1 DPPPGAARAGPSGR
15 PIARSRLPHPLH
27 GGARRQARSATRFP
41 DGEPANRP
49 QQADPPECD
58 LRVPSR
64 HRRSNLWRCHK
75 HWLPADLRRDHAHGR
90 GLRPRLRR
98 CPVRQADHR
107 LVRTA
112 AAGGEALCHR
122 TGVAAADDAR
132 RGGRQTDPHP
142 LVIVNPA
149 AGGGRARG
157 FWRRCAIACAGM
169 AFEVV
174 ETSRRGDAADY
185 AAAAGDRLVVA
196 VGGDGTAHEVVNGLL
211 RRSASSPPRVGFLQR
226 GTGADLRRSIAS
238 PRRPEDVAAWLT
250 TDRWRPLDAG
260 RLSTSTGRRYFINV
274 ADAGIGAEV
283 VRRAARGPGA
293 LGGTVN
299 FLGAAVISLARHQ
312 NAPVRLRLDQG
323 PVLQRRVR
331 TIAVANGAYLGGA
344 MRIAPDAQ
352 PDDGWF
358 DVVTIGD

>member
-1 DPPPGAARAGPSGR
+1 
-15 PIARSRLPHPLH
+15 
-27 GGARRQARSATRFP
+27 
-41 DGEPANRP
+41 
-49 QQADPPECD
+49 
-58 LRVPSR
+58 
-64 HRRSNLWRCHK
+64 
-75 HWLPADLRRDHAHGR
+75 
-90 GLRPRLRR
+90 
-98 CPVRQADHR
+98 
-107 LVRTA
+107 
-112 AAGGEALCHR
+112 
-122 TGVAAADDAR
+122 
-132 RGGRQTDPHP
+132 
-142 LVIVNPA
+142 VIVNPS

-157 FWRRCAIACAGM
+157 FWRRCAIACAGL

-211 RRSASSPPRVGFLQR
+211 RRPAARPPRVGFLQR

-260 RLSTSTGRRYFINV
+260 RLFTSTGRRYFINV

-358 DVVTIGD
+358 DVVTIGDVGRWLGIRSLPMLYRGTHGQLAQVEFGRARRVEIESEQPIGVEADGELAGTTPAVFEIVPGALQVIDWRPSGILTPDRARVSD

>member
-1 DPPPGAARAGPSGR
+1 
-15 PIARSRLPHPLH
+15 
-27 GGARRQARSATRFP
+27 
-41 DGEPANRP
+41 
-49 QQADPPECD
+49 
-58 LRVPSR
+58 
-64 HRRSNLWRCHK
+64 
-75 HWLPADLRRDHAHGR
+75 
-90 GLRPRLRR
+90 
-98 CPVRQADHR
+98 
-107 LVRTA
+107 
-112 AAGGEALCHR
+112 
-122 TGVAAADDAR
+122 
-132 RGGRQTDPHP
+132 
-142 LVIVNPA
+142 
-149 AGGGRARG
+149 
-157 FWRRCAIACAGM
+157 M

-211 RRSASSPPRVGFLQR
+211 RRPAARPPRVGFLQR

-260 RLSTSTGRRYFINV
+260 RLSTSTGRRYFVNV

-283 VRRAARGPGA
+283 VRRAARGPSA

-312 NAPVRLRLDQG
+312 NAPVRLRLDDG
-323 PVLQRRVR
+323 PVLRRRVR

-344 MRIAPDAQ
+344 MRIAPQAQ

-358 DVVTIGD
+358 DVVTIGDVGRWLGIRSLPMLYRGTHGQLSQVEFGRARRVEIESEQPIGVEADGELAGTTPAVFEIVPAALQVIDWRPSGILSPARARVSD